1 VEPIMPETDR
11 VALARYIIEYG
22 AQDDEPTGR
31 EVMAADA
38 QPLAAADLGLNFPEG
53 TRPSPVPFPDDVH
66 PDNPLP
72 KGDVLVVTWTFSEHQ
87 ALADVITPGV
97 SSRTWAPYRRRFEDH
112 YRPLIRYGAPA
123 LQAGRLGSWCA
134 STVADKTLI
143 CFKSELHLNQDGI
156 RTGEGTA
163 TLPVKDLFRQLIDEV
178 KPALVITVGT
188 AGATFPPGAKTYL
201 KGIQCSPHQLGDVVI
216 TRGAKFRLSQEFR
229 KEPFARKSY
238 RCRSFN
244 IPQSRL
250 AAAAKLLK
258 VNASKLAEPAFG
270 PPHTRYAWPKR
281 KPIPGLKNAPDLKI
295 DGRDFPE
302 FHPIL
307 TTDFFEFGTS
317 TNKLE
322 REGAGVE
329 MGDAVLGLVVE
340 EMKAAGLAAPN
351 WLVIRNASD
360 PQINGTLPNRD
371 TPGVD
376 PQLRRNLDMQAH
388 WAVWYYETYG
398 YWTSVNSAIAVWA
411 MVA

>member
-1 VEPIMPETDR
+1 MPETDR

-22 AQDDEPTGR
+22 SQADEPTGR
-31 EVMAADA
+31 ESMAADA
-38 QPLAAADLGLNFPEG
+38 QPLAADALGLAFPDG
-53 TRPSPVPFPDDVH
+53 TKPAPIPFPDDMH

-72 KGDVLVVTWTFSEHQ
+72 EGDVLVVTWTVAEHQ
-87 ALADVITPGV
+87 ALADVITPNV
-97 SSRTWAPYRRRFEDH
+97 PSRTWANYRRRYDDH
-112 YRPLIRYGAPA
+112 YRPLIRNGAPA
-123 LQAGRLGSWCA
+123 IKANRLGSWCA
-134 STVADKTLI
+134 SRIADKKLI

-156 RTGEGTA
+156 ETGEGTA

-178 KPALVITVGT
+178 KPKLVITVGT
-188 AGATFPPGAKTYL
+188 AGATFPPGAKTQL
-201 KGIQCSPHQLGDVVI
+201 NGMECSPHQLGDVVI

-229 KEPFARKSY
+229 KEAFAKTRYK
-238 RCRSFN
+238 CETFN
-244 IPQSRL
+244 IPTGRL
-250 AAAAKLLK
+250 AAAAELLN

-270 PPHTRYAWPKR
+270 PPHTGYQWPNGV
-281 KPIPGLKNAPDLKI
+281 PIPGLKNAPDLKI
-295 DGRDFPE
+295 DGRDFPA

-317 TNKLE
+317 TNALE
-322 REGAGVE
+322 RDGCGVE
-329 MGDAVLGLVVE
+329 MGDAVLGMVIE
-340 EMKAAGLAAPN
+340 EMKAGGQVAPN